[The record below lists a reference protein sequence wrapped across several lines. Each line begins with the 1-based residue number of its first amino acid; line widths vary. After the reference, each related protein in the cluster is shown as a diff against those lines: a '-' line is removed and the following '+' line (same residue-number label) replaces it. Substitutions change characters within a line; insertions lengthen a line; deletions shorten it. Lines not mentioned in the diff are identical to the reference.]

1 MLEICTHKS
10 EKNSNMN
17 ENLRTNQEQCHA
29 RTSNALQEGERPE
42 ANFAIQLF
50 EGKKVRFVWD
60 EEQEKYYFAVVDI
73 VQVLTES
80 ADYQTARKY
89 WKVLKGRLLKEGNE
103 TVTNCYQLKLPA
115 ADGKNRLTDV
125 ADLEQIFRLI
135 QSIPSKKAE
144 PVKKWLAEVGAQ
156 RIDQMIDPELTFQM
170 AVEDYRRQ
178 GYSDRWINE
187 RMRSIE
193 MRKELTDEWHR
204 SGIHEPKDFAIL
216 TNVLTKAWSGMTTG
230 EYKRHK
236 GLTKENLRDNMTN
249 VELALNNTLTEVA
262 TTEIARQRKT
272 QGMKES
278 RQSAQAGGQIAK
290 NTRDDLERQLGRT
303 VISSERASDYIRPIE
318 SQDADALQLPD
329 EEK

>member
-1 MLEICTHKS
+1 
-10 EKNSNMN
+10 MN
-17 ENLRTNQEQCHA
+17 E
-29 RTSNALQEGERPE
+29 S
-42 ANFAIQLF
+42 FAIQLF

-60 EEQEKYYFAVVDI
+60 EEKEKYYFAVVDI

-89 WKVLKGRLLKEGNE
+89 WKVLKGRLIKEGNE

-115 ADGKNRLTDV
+115 ADGKKRLTDV

-204 SGIHEPKDFAIL
+204 SGIHEPRDFAIL

-230 EYKRHK
+230 EYKHHK

-249 VELALNNTLTEVA
+249 VELALNTLAEVA
-262 TTEIARQRKT
+262 TTEIARQRQTK
-272 QGMKES
+272 GMKES
-278 RQSAQAGGQIAK
+278 RDAAQAGGRIAK

-303 VISSERASDYIRPIE
+303 VISSERASDYIKPIE
-318 SQDADALQLPD
+318 NQEADALPMADD
-329 EEK
+329 EK